1 MAARPTS
8 LQDITDPFA
17 WTRLSGN
24 FVLRS
29 RVDLHGHT
37 VDPLRKLGWK
47 VRAALD
53 PDSVSA
59 EAFVQGDGLTALQI
73 RRAKDAGVE
82 LVALSIKGGDILQL
96 ERRGKTCIF
105 SAAHNGE
112 PFAPAAAAEIDL
124 GDNVEACL
132 FCISNNPVVRAA
144 EVFCDVRITRPVKPD
159 FGPYYDF
166 IGARL
171 EILDVFTGKL
181 EVVHRAAEQFEAPN
195 WMPDGRTLIV
205 NVSGLG
211 PSKGRLRTFDLE
223 TGAMATLDTG
233 FGIRNNNDHV
243 LSFDGRQ
250 LAISHHSADDDERS
264 VIYVLPVAGGTPRRV
279 TANSTSYL
287 HSWSPDAQWLV
298 YTGGRKP
305 SPTEPEKYDIY
316 KIRVSG
322 GEEFRLTSSPG
333 LSDGPE
339 FTPDGRYIYFNST
352 RSGLMQLWRMK
363 PDGTEQEQVTNDEFN
378 NWFPHISPDGKW
390 IVFLSFN
397 QDVRPEDHPY
407 YRHVYVRLM
416 PIAGG
421 TPRVVAYVYGGQGTI
436 NVPSWS
442 PDSKRIA
449 FVSNTDGL

>member
-1 MAARPTS
+1 MAAPS
-8 LQDITDPFA
+8 IALQDVSDPFA
-17 WTRLSGN
+17 WNKLSGD
-24 FVLRS
+24 FILRA
-29 RVDLHGHT
+29 RADLHRFT
-37 VDPLRKLGWK
+37 IEPTCKLGWR
-47 VRAALD
+47 VRSALE
-53 PDSVSA
+53 PDSVA
-59 EAFVQGDGLTALQI
+59 VEAFVQGDGLTALQ
-73 RRAKDAGVE
+73 RLRAKGAGVE
-82 LVALSIKGGDILQL
+82 QVVLSIKRGDVLQL
-96 ERRGKTCIF
+96 ERRGKACIF

-112 PFAPAAAAEIDL
+112 PFAPAATAEIDL
-124 GDNVEACL
+124 GDDVEACL
-132 FCISNNPVVRAA
+132 FFISNNPAVHASEIFR
-144 EVFCDVRITRPVKPD
+144 DVRITRPVKPD
-159 FGPYYDF
+159 FRPYHDF

-171 EILDVFTGKL
+171 EILEVFTGNLK
-181 EVVHRAAEQFEAPN
+181 VVHRSAEQFEAPN
-195 WMPDGRTLIV
+195 GMPDGRTLIV

-211 PSKGRLRTFDLE
+211 PNKGRLRTFDLE
-223 TGAMATLDTG
+223 TGSLATLETG
-233 FGIRNNNDHV
+233 FGVRNNNDHV
-243 LSFDGRQ
+243 LSFDGQQ
-250 LAISHHSADDDERS
+250 LGISHHSADDDGWS
-264 VIYVLPVAGGTPRRV
+264 VIYTLPATGGTPKRV
-279 TANSTSYL
+279 TANAPSYL
-287 HSWSPDAQWLV
+287 HSWSPDAEWLV

-316 KIRVSG
+316 KIRASG
-322 GEEFRLTSSPG
+322 GDEIRLTSSPG

-339 FTPDGRYIYFNST
+339 FTPDGRHIYFNST

-390 IVFLSFN
+390 IAFLSFN

-421 TPRVVAYVYGGQGTI
+421 TPKVIAYVYGGQGTI